1 MHVICQCNTRTHPL
15 SLSLSPDAIYSA
27 LAICAN
33 LFTSSSLLTVIRSI
47 LVIKPLNHVNNIS
60 LSLAHTH
67 TTLSVWFSPWF
78 HPTWATGQSSFFSYI
93 ASHSTEQN
101 IEWITIDM
109 KHTNNNINAR
119 RIQLSNEFIQQKYFL
134 IKLNCNR
141 VIREY
146 HQIWSTFHKFVCYI
160 TRFARIKCSHVIEIR
175 LISLFYLNIYQRAV
189 TTMGKENV
197 RWNLIG
203 FRSMSAILFL
213 CSDSVSLTMK
223 LVWCLT
229 KYFFANIM
237 KQIFNN
243 LTIPF
248 RILNAENASHF
259 TFDIWNG
266 NGFYCLL
273 KVLRCFRWNW
283 TKCIRKGNSRK
294 KSA

>member
-1 MHVICQCNTRTHPL
+1 MLYANAILAHIH

-67 TTLSVWFSPWF
+67 NPLSVILSLV
-78 HPTWATGQSSFFSYI
+78 SSYL
-93 ASHSTEQN
+93 SHRPIIVFLIYRLSFNRTKHRVDNHRHETYQQQQN
-101 IEWITIDM
+101 IY
-109 KHTNNNINAR
+109 AR

-175 LISLFYLNIYQRAV
+175 LISLFYLNIYQRAA

-213 CSDSVSLTMK
+213 
-223 LVWCLT
+223 
-229 KYFFANIM
+229 
-237 KQIFNN
+237 
-243 LTIPF
+243 
-248 RILNAENASHF
+248 IL
-259 TFDIWNG
+259 I
-266 NGFYCLL
+266 L
-273 KVLRCFRWNW
+273 
-283 TKCIRKGNSRK
+283 
-294 KSA
+294 SA